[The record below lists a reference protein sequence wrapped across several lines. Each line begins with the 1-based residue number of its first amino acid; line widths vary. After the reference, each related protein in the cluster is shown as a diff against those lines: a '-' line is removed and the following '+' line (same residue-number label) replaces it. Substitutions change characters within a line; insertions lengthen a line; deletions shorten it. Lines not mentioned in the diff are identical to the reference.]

1 MHINQTKGETNMN
14 RYTLSTIIA
23 VGILAVVSLC
33 IYMTKDPDTIIGL
46 FFLIIPLFISRAQKF
61 STECPKCKH
70 EFTAVE
76 D

>member
-1 MHINQTKGETNMN
+1 MN
-14 RYTLSTIIA
+14 RYTLGTIIA
-23 VGILAVVSLC
+23 IGILAVVGLA
-33 IYMTKDPDTIIGL
+33 IYTTKDPNTLIGL
-46 FFLIIPLFISRAQKF
+46 FFLIIPLFISRTQKF